1 MDWFLQ
7 DIQDVWINRE
17 SWLIRGGM
25 IAVGVTMFLVGLFK
39 IILGNKIKNKLLR
52 KTILSFLSLV
62 LVAPVTVI
70 YLLTNSV
77 NGMDHFWVIY
87 LSNCSLTIIVYWFY
101 ENTQLRELLCL
112 TGKSVITKAISMLFN
127 KFSAI
132 KDDHK
137 KECSDVTTE
146 NFFKSSYNE
155 DDLTNL

>member
-25 IAVGVTMFLVGLFK
+25 VAVGVTMFLMGLFK

-52 KTILSFLSLV
+52 KTILSFLSIV

-70 YLLTNSV
+70 YLLINSV

-101 ENTQLRELLCL
+101 ENTQLRELLYL
-112 TGKSVITKAISMLFN
+112 TGKSVITKALSTLFN

-132 KDDHK
+132 KDDSR
-137 KECSDVTTE
+137 KECSDVTTK